1 MQAADRVLSKPF
13 VLVVLAE
20 FGVCLAIGMLLVV
33 LPVYAKGPLNA
44 GSVGVGIAV
53 AAVSPALLV
62 FQPIAGRIGDRR
74 GRRLLVTVGALVSAG
89 SIAAYTAAESLELLV
104 GLRLVSGIGEALIL
118 VGGATMVTD
127 LAPESRRGE
136 AVSLYTLGLWGGFA
150 LGPLFGEAIL
160 GDNRYDAVW
169 LTAAACCAVAAIIGL
184 ALPETRP
191 TATDHDL
198 VSRFIHPAAIRPG
211 AVLIA
216 LLFAF
221 AGFGAF
227 VALYARELGLDG
239 AGAVFLVF
247 SVGVAA
253 TRIVARRVP
262 DRLGAKRTS
271 GGALVVVSAGL
282 LTIGVWNTSLGLFA
296 GTLVFAVGHAFAF
309 PALMTLAVNR
319 APAAERSSVVGTFSA
334 CAEIGFAA
342 GAISLGAV
350 AAVAGYASVFVVC
363 SAAPLL
369 GTLVLARTPAPMP
382 TAAVDNVVG
391 SLDGAA

>member
-1 MQAADRVLSKPF
+1 MQPADRVLSRPF

-33 LPVYAKGPLNA
+33 LPVYADGPLDA

-62 FQPIAGRIGDRR
+62 FQPVAGRIGDRH
-74 GRRLLVTVGALVSAG
+74 GRRILIVAGALVAAG
-89 SIAAYTAAESLELLV
+89 SIAAYTAADSLELLV
-104 GLRLVSGIGEALIL
+104 ALRLVSGIGEGLVL

-150 LGPLFGEAIL
+150 FGPLLGEAVL
-160 GDNRYDAVW
+160 GDGSYDAVW
-169 LTAAACCAVAAIIGL
+169 LTATACCVVAGVIGL

-191 TATDHDL
+191 VATTQADKPSPL
-198 VSRFIHPAAIRPG
+198 IHPAALRPG
-211 AVLIA
+211 VVLIS

-227 VALYARELGLDG
+227 SALYARELGLDG

-247 SVGVAA
+247 SAGVGA

-271 GGALVVVSAGL
+271 GSALVLVSAGL
-282 LTIGVWNTSLGLFA
+282 LTIGVWNTPVGLFA
-296 GTLVFAVGHAFAF
+296 GTVVFAVGHAFAF
-309 PALMTLAVNR
+309 PALMTLAVSR
-319 APAAERSSVVGTFSA
+319 APATERSSVVGTFSA
-334 CAEIGFAA
+334 CAEIGFAV
-342 GAISLGAV
+342 GAISLGAI
-350 AAVAGYASVFVVC
+350 AAVAGYDSVFVVC
-363 SAAPLL
+363 SVAPLL
-369 GTLVLARTPAPMP
+369 GALVLARTPGPR
-382 TAAVDNVVG
+382 TIAVTDP
-391 SLDGAA
+391 A

>member
-1 MQAADRVLSKPF
+1 MQPAERVLSRPF

-33 LPVYAKGPLNA
+33 LPVYADGPLDA

-62 FQPIAGRIGDRR
+62 FQPVAGRIGDRH
-74 GRRLLVTVGALVSAG
+74 GRRILIVAGALVAAG
-89 SIAAYTAAESLELLV
+89 SIAAYTAADSLELLV
-104 GLRLVSGIGEALIL
+104 ALRLVSGIGEGLVL

-136 AVSLYTLGLWGGFA
+136 AISLYTLGLWGGFA
-150 LGPLFGEAIL
+150 LGPLLGEAVL
-160 GDNRYDAVW
+160 GGDRYNAVW
-169 LTAAACCAVAAIIGL
+169 LTAAACCVVAGVIGL

-191 TATDHDL
+191 VATTQADKP
-198 VSRFIHPAAIRPG
+198 SRLIHPAALRPG
-211 AVLIA
+211 VVLIS

-227 VALYARELGLDG
+227 SALYARELGLDG

-247 SVGVAA
+247 SAGVGA

-271 GGALVVVSAGL
+271 GSALVLVSAGL
-282 LTIGVWNTSLGLFA
+282 LTIGVWNTPVGLFA
-296 GTLVFAVGHAFAF
+296 GTVVFAVGHAFAF
-309 PALMTLAVNR
+309 PALMTLAVSR
-319 APAAERSSVVGTFSA
+319 APATERSSVVGTFSA
-334 CAEIGFAA
+334 CAEIGFAV
-342 GAISLGAV
+342 GAISLGAI
-350 AAVAGYASVFVVC
+350 AAVAGYDSVFVVC
-363 SAAPLL
+363 SVAPLL
-369 GTLVLARTPAPMP
+369 GALVLARTPGPRTM
-382 TAAVDNVVG
+382 AVTDP
-391 SLDGAA
+391 A

>member
-1 MQAADRVLSKPF
+1 MQPSDRVVSKPF

-33 LPVYAKGPLNA
+33 LPVYADGPLNA

-53 AAVSPALLV
+53 AAVSQALLV

-74 GRRLLVTVGALVSAG
+74 GRRILIIAGALVSAG

-118 VGGATMVTD
+118 VGGATMIND

-150 LGPLFGEAIL
+150 LGPLLGEAVL
-160 GDNRYDAVW
+160 GEARYDAVW
-169 LTAAACCAVAAIIGL
+169 LTAAACCVVAGTIAL

-191 TATDHDL
+191 VAMTGDEPP
-198 VSRFIHPAAIRPG
+198 SRFVHPAAIRPG
-211 AVLIA
+211 VVLIA

-227 VALYARELGLDG
+227 VALYARELGLEG

-247 SVGVAA
+247 SAGVAA

-271 GGALVVVSAGL
+271 GSALVLVSAGL
-282 LTIGVWNTSLGLFA
+282 LTIGIWNTSLGLFA
-296 GTLVFAVGHAFAF
+296 GTVVFAVGHAFAF
-309 PALMTLAVNR
+309 PALMILAVSR

-350 AAVAGYASVFVVC
+350 AAVAGYEGVFVVC
-363 SAAPLL
+363 AIAPLL
-369 GTLVLARTPAPMP
+369 GALVLARTPAPRSVAV
-382 TAAVDNVVG
+382 TDAA
-391 SLDGAA
+391 